1 MGLQV
6 GAEPPGGEAERAGA
20 RPRDRQ
26 GRGPPHQR
34 RAAAS
39 QAGAYARARVLRV
52 MTNDVTSTRLIVHH
66 NFIEA
71 Q

>member
-39 QAGAYARARVLRV
+39 QAGAYVHAC
-52 MTNDVTSTRLIVHH
+52 TSTASYDERCYEYTSTNRAPEFH
-66 NFIEA
+66 
-71 Q
+71 